1 MKKNGLGRGMDA
13 LMRADNV
20 TLEPLKT
27 ETDID
32 REYIHELPI
41 TLIDVNKDQ
50 PRKTFHQETIQA
62 LADSIRANGM
72 LQPITVHA
80 VGDRYEI
87 IAGERRYRACRL
99 LKMETVP
106 AIIKELSPRQVCELA
121 LIENLQREDLNPM
134 EEAAALQ
141 SLMLEF
147 TLTQQ
152 EVADRIGTS
161 RPAIANALR
170 LLKLPKPVQDMLAS
184 GALSAG
190 HGRTLA
196 VVEDE
201 KLACTL
207 AEAAAKGEWSVRQ
220 LEQQVKLALTEK
232 KPAKVKARAPEFGQ
246 LEEQMRLRLGTRVA
260 INGSE
265 KKGKIEIEYFSRD
278 DLERLYAILS
288 DNAEL

>member
-13 LMRADNV
+13 LLRADNV

-27 ETDID
+27 ETEID
-32 REYIHELPI
+32 REYVHELPI
-41 TLIDVNKDQ
+41 TQIDVNKDQ

-62 LADSIRANGM
+62 LADSIKANGM

-152 EVADRIGTS
+152 EVAERIGTS

-170 LLKLPKPVQDMLAS
+170 LLKLPKNVQNMLAS

-201 KLACTL
+201 KLACDL

-220 LEQQVKLALTEK
+220 LEQQVKNALTEK
-232 KPAKVKARAPEFGQ
+232 KPPKVKERAPEFER

-265 KKGKIEIEYFSRD
+265 KKGKIEIEYFSRE